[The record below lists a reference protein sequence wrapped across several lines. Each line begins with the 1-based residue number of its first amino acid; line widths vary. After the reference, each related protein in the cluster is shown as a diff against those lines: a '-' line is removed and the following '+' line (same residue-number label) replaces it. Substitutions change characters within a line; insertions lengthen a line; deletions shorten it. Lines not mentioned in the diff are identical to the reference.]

1 MSSCKIR
8 QAGRPAVIARKQPV
22 GRRLDS
28 VDRGMKLGEEIGFVR
43 AGIALEARDDV
54 E

>member
-1 MSSCKIR
+1 M
-8 QAGRPAVIARKQPV
+8 IARKQPV

-28 VDRGMKLGEEIGFVR
+28 GDRGMEPCEEIGFVR

-54 E
+54 EQRQTDGGAV